1 MLSALSIR
9 DIVLIDRAD
18 LEFSAGLVVLTGET
32 GAGKSIL
39 LDALGLALGERAEAR
54 LVRQGVKQGSVSA
67 EFDVSGTSGIATLL
81 EEQGI
86 PGGDTLILRRTLQ
99 ADGRSRAFVND
110 EPVSVGFLR
119 HLGETLVEVH
129 GQHDGRGLLQPS
141 THRVLLDTYGHLNAD
156 VARCRKAYEAV
167 SAAREALEAARERLD
182 RARREEDYLR
192 HVHAELEELGPVAGE
207 EHELAQQ
214 RALLREGERIAEALQ
229 TADAALSGGDGADAR
244 LRTAQRAIERIA
256 DKAEGRLDRLVEA
269 LDRTG
274 SELLEAMDQVQTVMG
289 ELGGDPARLSDVE
302 DRLFALREAAR
313 KHRVTVDDLP
323 ALMNDFADRL
333 ATIDHGE
340 ADLARL
346 DKAAAA
352 AETAFAAAVETLS
365 AARRDAAARLDK
377 AVAVE
382 LPPLALEKAV
392 FGTSVERREPGHWSG
407 EGGDDVLFR
416 IATNPG
422 QTPDA
427 LNRVASGGEMARV
440 MLAIKVALAETRDV
454 RAMIFDEVDQG
465 IGGATADKVG
475 ERLARLAGG
484 SQVLVVTHSPQVA
497 ARADHHWRIEKI
509 EADGVARTI
518 VRRLQSDERREEIA
532 RMLAGAEVTDEAR
545 AAAERLLVAKTA

>member
-54 LVRQGVKQGSVSA
+54 LVRQGVRQGSVSA

-313 KHRVTVDDLP
+313 KHRVT
-323 ALMNDFADRL
+323 
-333 ATIDHGE
+333 
-340 ADLARL
+340 
-346 DKAAAA
+346 
-352 AETAFAAAVETLS
+352 AFAAAVETLS